1 MRRGKEWGQKKGGN
15 GMLHVMRVKAKPKK
29 VEFEALSTVDYVL
42 PSLIDQLV
50 DLTTVFTYSETHH
63 HGHP

>member
-1 MRRGKEWGQKKGGN
+1 
-15 GMLHVMRVKAKPKK
+15 MLHVMRVKAKPKK